1 MREYL
6 NRMREALKV
15 IELNYSSSRQLTDS
29 KAKTFAV
36 EAGHLT

>member
-6 NRMREALKV
+6 NRMRGALKV
-15 IELNYSSSRQLTDS
+15 IELNYSLSRQLTDS

-36 EAGHLT
+36 EAGQLT